1 MAQAAT
7 GEHKEKPGFGGKG
20 GAGGDRGGSIRKSQV
35 RIRISQDRIR
45 RATHSIR
52 KNTMPIYGEISS
64 IRGEPMSIRNQ
75 PCPRRDGGMEVD
87 GDMEVGSIKIKT
99 LSIKINTQPGK
110 MPVKELELRAA
121 GSYIRVLSRPRC
133 RFKGRRVLVCSS
145 RCFLDD
151 RFAPKNLPLQF
162 LVCFKPPLCQHIQS
176 SCHIPAAIPL
186 HLNEHPESLL

>member
-1 MAQAAT
+1 MVAQAAT

-20 GAGGDRGGSIRKSQV
+20 GAGGGRGGGGSIRKSQV

-99 LSIKINTQPGK
+99 LSIKINTQPFGFHG
-110 MPVKELELRAA
+110 VLGLR
-121 GSYIRVLSRPRC
+121 
-133 RFKGRRVLVCSS
+133 
-145 RCFLDD
+145 
-151 RFAPKNLPLQF
+151 N
-162 LVCFKPPLCQHIQS
+162 
-176 SCHIPAAIPL
+176 
-186 HLNEHPESLL
+186 

>member
-1 MAQAAT
+1 MVAQAAT

-20 GAGGDRGGSIRKSQV
+20 GAGGGRGGGGEGRGSIRKSQV

-99 LSIKINTQPGK
+99 LSIKINTQPNYN
-110 MPVKELELRAA
+110 KEPPKLPTGFKVYAPS
-121 GSYIRVLSRPRC
+121 GFRV
-133 RFKGRRVLVCSS
+133 
-145 RCFLDD
+145 
-151 RFAPKNLPLQF
+151 
-162 LVCFKPPLCQHIQS
+162 
-176 SCHIPAAIPL
+176 
-186 HLNEHPESLL
+186 

>member
-1 MAQAAT
+1 MVAQAAT
-7 GEHKEKPGFGGKG
+7 GEHKEKPGFGEKG
-20 GAGGDRGGSIRKSQV
+20 GAGGDRGGAGGSIRKSQV

-99 LSIKINTQPGK
+99 LSIKINTQPFFGYHTSDFCSAQ
-110 MPVKELELRAA
+110 LRLYMTTICRKAA
-121 GSYIRVLSRPRC
+121 
-133 RFKGRRVLVCSS
+133 LVCGES
-145 RCFLDD
+145 RKTG
-151 RFAPKNLPLQF
+151 PKAVSALFEAKNRPKHPFQAHSIF
-162 LVCFKPPLCQHIQS
+162 
-176 SCHIPAAIPL
+176 AIPL
-186 HLNEHPESLL
+186 QNLGFRSERKLLKI

>member
-1 MAQAAT
+1 MSIRKSQVL
-7 GEHKEKPGFGGKG
+7 GGRA
-20 GAGGDRGGSIRKSQV
+20 GAGGGRGGGGGSIRKSQV

-99 LSIKINTQPGK
+99 LSIKINTQPKIRYPLFSETPIFINQSGSVHGGN
-110 MPVKELELRAA
+110 PLRK
-121 GSYIRVLSRPRC
+121 VP
-133 RFKGRRVLVCSS
+133 
-145 RCFLDD
+145 
-151 RFAPKNLPLQF
+151 
-162 LVCFKPPLCQHIQS
+162 
-176 SCHIPAAIPL
+176 
-186 HLNEHPESLL
+186 